1 MINGLITLIILAL
14 LGCCTSLDAADYDPG
29 IFWKDDI
36 CVQTTVQRAEPD
48 ARSIKAL
55 TDGQWQEFD
64 LVPFPDSFWE
74 WNTGRRMEYL
84 DIFREM
90 LAKGPEATRKPA
102 LSGPHNG
109 IVATYGEAR
118 ADSRYRL
125 NNAIKGMGLCPTSES
140 IDELLAL
147 LTANKDAEFATKI
160 EILDTLY
167 QKAQEL
173 FSPYALVS
181 LELYSQPDYNTQ
193 TFINQM
199 TNPLCV
205 TVFLDI
211 PTFKIKQ
218 VARLVHPDDPD
229 LSEYEAKVCRY
240 VNLMHSFFHG
250 EFPRDYIA
258 TIYYNTEIYDSSP
271 GREGARG
278 TRIEP

>member
-1 MINGLITLIILAL
+1 MINGLITLIIFAL
-14 LGCCTSLDAADYDPG
+14 LGCYTSLDASDFDPSV
-29 IFWKDDI
+29 FWQDGY
-36 CVQTTVQRAEPD
+36 CVQKTMEPPEPD
-48 ARSIKAL
+48 AKSITAFC
-55 TDGQWQEFD
+55 DREWQEYD
-64 LVPFPDSFWE
+64 LAPFPNSFWE

-90 LAKGPEATRKPA
+90 LAKGPEATRSPA

-109 IVATYGEAR
+109 MVATYGEAR
-118 ADSRYRL
+118 ADSRFRL
-125 NNAIKGMGLCPTSES
+125 NNAVKGMGLCPTAES
-140 IDELLAL
+140 IDELLEL
-147 LTANKDAEFATKI
+147 LTANKDAEFAAKI
-160 EILDTLY
+160 EILDSLY
-167 QKAQEL
+167 QNAQAL

-199 TNPLCV
+199 MNPQCV

-271 GREGARG
+271 GRADARG
-278 TRIEP
+278 TRIQP

>member
-1 MINGLITLIILAL
+1 MINGLITLLIIAL
-14 LGCCTSLDAADYDPG
+14 LGCTSLDADAFDPSV
-29 IFWKDDI
+29 FWQDGY
-36 CVQTTVQRAEPD
+36 CVQVTVKPPEPED
-48 ARSIKAL
+48 KSISAL
-55 TDGQWQEFD
+55 CDDKWQEFD
-64 LVPFPDSFWE
+64 FVPFPDSFWE

-84 DIFREM
+84 EIFREM
-90 LAKGPEATRKPA
+90 LAKGPEATRSPA

-109 IVATYGEAR
+109 IVATYGAAR

-125 NNAIKGMGLCPTSES
+125 NNAVKGMGLCPTSES
-140 IDELLAL
+140 IDELLEL
-147 LTANKDAEFATKI
+147 LTTNKDAEFAAKI
-160 EILDTLY
+160 EILDSLY
-167 QKAQEL
+167 QNAQEL

-199 TNPLCV
+199 TNPQCV

-218 VARLVHPDDPD
+218 VARLVHPDDPG

-271 GREGARG
+271 GREDARG